1 MQVGLTTVN
10 GAMHDNTSIWR
21 MPPSREVDAAWDSL
35 TRGGLEII
43 TVSAAD
49 IELSGKDPAL
59 SVKVPPSWNQGP
71 DAYFAQIEIF
81 HILHCLDG
89 IRKEMWSEY
98 YYDDPS
104 DAIRR
109 ELKAHCLHV
118 ILQNLLCTADVGI
131 VQYNW
136 MHDDRYPES
145 RTIPVPDYN
154 LVKQCRNFDAL
165 LEWTIDRSVPGWQS
179 KWRELQVPEDA
190 VVFPGDIIL

>member
-1 MQVGLTTVN
+1 M
-10 GAMHDNTSIWR
+10 
-21 MPPSREVDAAWDSL
+21 E
-35 TRGGLEII
+35 
-43 TVSAAD
+43 
-49 IELSGKDPAL
+49 SGKRCG
-59 SVKVPPSWNQGP
+59 PS
-71 DAYFAQIEIF
+71 IT
-81 HILHCLDG
+81 
-89 IRKEMWSEY
+89 

-109 ELKAHCLHV
+109 ELKAHCLHA

-154 LVKQCRNFDAL
+154 LVKQCRNFNAL

-179 KWRELQVPEDA
+179 KWSELQVPEDA
-190 VVFPGDIIL
+190 LVLLGDIIL